1 MRYQNLRVN
10 APYARYFIKGE
21 FDAYTINEIVKN
33 KDYLFNTKIE
43 DFLTRLTGMFEYDN
57 MPEEIPI
64 PIMERYLLELG
75 KCLFVKHGGKF
86 YTLTGNYGANPDA
99 YGVSREF
106 LISNPYI
113 PLNKVYNLETD
124 DCVLMKNDPFTLGVI
139 DLILPASA
147 LLTEGEITFYNLII
161 NARAMGILSADDDTA
176 AESVKEYFKALEAG
190 DHHVITTTAFSSEKG
205 VESDEPYNNTNSI
218 PYFLDLYQYIK
229 SKLYADLGIQMT
241 NNMKREY
248 VSDGETSSGNTY
260 TVTLVNIMLKERER
274 AIEAINEKFG
284 LDIQVKLSSAWELQQ
299 AQIEGE
305 ITDEPVTLD
314 SVEDEAGE
322 ESEETLEESETDDES
337 EDKEGDDGERD
348 ED

>member
-1 MRYQNLRVN
+1 MEYKNLRVSN
-10 APYARYFIKGE
+10 PYGRFFAKGL
-21 FDAYTINEIVKN
+21 FDDYTIKEIVKN

-64 PIMERYLLELG
+64 PIMERYLLEFG
-75 KCLFVKHGGKF
+75 KCLFIKHGGKF
-86 YTLTGNYGANPDA
+86 YTLTGNFGTKPDA
-99 YGVSREF
+99 YGVSPEF
-106 LISNPYI
+106 LISNPYLN
-113 PLNKVYNLETD
+113 LNKVYDLNGD
-124 DCVLMKNDPFTLGVI
+124 DCVLMKNDPFALGVT

-176 AESVKEYFKALEAG
+176 VESVKEYFKALESG

-205 VESDEPYNNTNSI
+205 IESDEPYNNTNSI

-229 SKLYADLGIQMT
+229 SKLFADLGIQVS

-274 AIEAINEKFG
+274 ALQEINEKFG
-284 LDIQVKLSSAWELQQ
+284 LNIQVKLSSAWELQQ

-305 ITDEPVTLD
+305 ITDDPVTLD
-314 SVEDEAGE
+314 SVENETE
-322 ESEETLEESETDDES
+322 ESVENEEETEEKEDEV
-337 EDKEGDDGERD
+337 EDEQRN

>member
-1 MRYQNLRVN
+1 MFQNLRTTN
-10 APYARYFIKGE
+10 PYGRFFTKGVFNE
-21 FDAYTINEIVKN
+21 YTIKEIVKN

-64 PIMERYLLELG
+64 PIMERYMLEFG
-75 KCLFVKHGGKF
+75 KCLFLKHKDKY
-86 YTLTGNYGANPDA
+86 YTLTGNFGANPDA
-99 YGVSREF
+99 YGVSQEF

-113 PLNKVYNLETD
+113 NLNKVYNLNGD
-124 DCVLMKNDPFTLGVI
+124 DCVLMKNDPFALGVT

-176 AESVKEYFKALEAG
+176 VESVKEYFKALEAG

-229 SKLYADLGIQMT
+229 SKLYADLGIQVS

-248 VSDGETSSGNTY
+248 VSDGETSSGSTY

-274 AIEAINEKFG
+274 AIKEINEKFN
-284 LDIQVKLSSAWELQQ
+284 LDIKVKLSSAWELQQ

-314 SVEDEAGE
+314 SVENETGEPVEVEEVEKDEVE
-322 ESEETLEESETDDES
+322 DEQP
-337 EDKEGDDGERD
+337 RD